1 MAVSSAAPRSRQTT
15 TPTPNHLIF
24 TGRML
29 FLTPFQ
35 QHQSTE
41 GTDIS
46 DTLRTKIK
54 LDKKTDDI
62 SKSKLLF
69 LESDSTGQLC
79 GERSLMPI
87 RKILLSGTAAISTFV
102 TRKQVLPGIYFLKI
116 AHCYMCVCHVEAKSS

>member
-1 MAVSSAAPRSRQTT
+1 MTGFRDGGGISWTICKQSAPHSRQTT

-46 DTLRTKIK
+46 DTPRTKIK
-54 LDKKTDDI
+54 LDKKLI
-62 SKSKLLF
+62 
-69 LESDSTGQLC
+69 
-79 GERSLMPI
+79 
-87 RKILLSGTAAISTFV
+87 ILVNQNYFFWNQTALA
-102 TRKQVLPGIYFLKI
+102 
-116 AHCYMCVCHVEAKSS
+116 AKEM

>member
-1 MAVSSAAPRSRQTT
+1 MAVSSAGPYANNLHLAPDT

-69 LESDSTGQLC
+69 WNQ
-79 GERSLMPI
+79 
-87 RKILLSGTAAISTFV
+87 TALASCAEKEV
-102 TRKQVLPGIYFLKI
+102 
-116 AHCYMCVCHVEAKSS
+116 